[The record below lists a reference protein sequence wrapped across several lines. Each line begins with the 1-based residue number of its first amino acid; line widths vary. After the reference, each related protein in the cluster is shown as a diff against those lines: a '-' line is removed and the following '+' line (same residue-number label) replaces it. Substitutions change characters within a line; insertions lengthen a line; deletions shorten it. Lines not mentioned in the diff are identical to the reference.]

1 MTTSTKSP
9 GSIHIFSSSFSAIQM
24 SASGTITW
32 RLSHSVLAPTR
43 GNFLVKSEPVIV
55 YVVLKSVLIE
65 NYVGV
70 ITVI

>member
-1 MTTSTKSP
+1 
-9 GSIHIFSSSFSAIQM
+9 M

-43 GNFLVKSEPVIV
+43 GNFLVKSEPVMV

-70 ITVI
+70 ITVIYDRM